1 MNQQPDKYF
10 REKLKDYQRPAP
22 ASAWDR
28 IESGLQKKT
37 TVKFEWWKVAAS
49 LLLLTSVGYGLW
61 VYRTST
67 DKQPLAKT
75 ELETETQK
83 PGEHKSKDGGTPLN
97 HREKDISSEN
107 EAVAQP
113 LSKSETK
120 ENVTSK
126 NVIKYKTQT
135 VAAQKSPLTSEPIQP
150 AEVTSMPEPV
160 VASVD
165 SVVPPTKK
173 SSNITLT
180 ITAEE
185 TNQYLD
191 KNALAQATSEEK
203 KSSTFKK
210 LLRKAG
216 DLKSNQDPFG
226 DLREKKNEILALNF
240 KNEKRGQ
247 NK

>member
-1 MNQQPDKYF
+1 MNQQPDKFF
-10 REKLKDYQRPAP
+10 RDKLKDYQKSAP
-22 ASAWDR
+22 VSAWDR
-28 IESGLQKKT
+28 IETGLEKKT
-37 TVKFEWWKVAAS
+37 VVKFEWWKVAAS
-49 LLLLTSVGYGLW
+49 LLLLTSIGYGLW
-61 VYRTST
+61 VYRAST
-67 DKQPLAKT
+67 DKQPLAQT
-75 ELETETQK
+75 ELETEIQK
-83 PGEHKSKDGGTPLN
+83 PDEHKSNDGGTPLN
-97 HREKDISSEN
+97 HTAKDIPSMK
-107 EAVAQP
+107 EAVTQP
-113 LSKSETK
+113 LSKSERK
-120 ENVTSK
+120 EKVAPK
-126 NVIKYKTQT
+126 KVINQKTQT
-135 VAAQKSPLTSEPIQP
+135 VASQKSPSTPETFQQT
-150 AEVTSMPEPV
+150 EVTSTPEPV

-165 SVVPPTKK
+165 PVVQATKK

-180 ITAEE
+180 ITIEE

-210 LLRKAG
+210 LLKKAG